1 MVRFKRLAIMTAFG
15 TAALGMGM
23 NTLPAEAAQISGIT
37 SSQLVVSAEKATATD
52 AEKSDADSK
61 EKNADGISDES
72 ASNKKELSGWVY
84 NQAYEGYAYY
94 KDNSPVRGWNTID
107 GRKYFFDTNGILME
121 GFQTIGTT
129 LYYLGSFDS
138 DAALASDEQGV
149 DDANAEELAN
159 ETGFVYVNSKYYYVD
174 EELKVATGRVN
185 IEGGDYIFDED
196 GAMLTG
202 WQQFDDK
209 WYHLGKSPEDKGVSK
224 NCYIDGWYLGTDG
237 ARDDETTGDWYK
249 GDWGWWF
256 ENNKGWYPTDQWLS
270 VDGTWYY
277 FGEDGYMIRSTWK
290 EIDGQYYYFNFD
302 GSLQEK
308 AEKPNGEPTGQWI
321 DGYYVDHSGAW
332 TGDSAYWE
340 WDGYGYKLWS
350 SDDSWHATST
360 TEIIDNE
367 YISFDS
373 QGYAYSGG
381 VRCYNVPPMGGA
393 PSESK
398 NKVIQYAAA
407 SLGFPYVYGGGTM
420 AGTDCS
426 GFVMLSYQ
434 SEGYSLPHNAGAQFA
449 TFAANEVWMSEVQP
463 GDMLFYYSGDV
474 ENDCGTG
481 IGHVAM
487 YIGNGETLEAGDTT
501 NGRRWLADKAAYV
514 TK

>member
-1 MVRFKRLAIMTAFG
+1 
-15 TAALGMGM
+15 
-23 NTLPAEAAQISGIT
+23 
-37 SSQLVVSAEKATATD
+37 
-52 AEKSDADSK
+52 
-61 EKNADGISDES
+61 
-72 ASNKKELSGWVY
+72 
-84 NQAYEGYAYY
+84 
-94 KDNSPVRGWNTID
+94 
-107 GRKYFFDTNGILME
+107 
-121 GFQTIGTT
+121 
-129 LYYLGSFDS
+129 
-138 DAALASDEQGV
+138 
-149 DDANAEELAN
+149 
-159 ETGFVYVNSKYYYVD
+159 
-174 EELKVATGRVN
+174 
-185 IEGGDYIFDED
+185 
-196 GAMLTG
+196 
-202 WQQFDDK
+202 
-209 WYHLGKSPEDKGVSK
+209 
-224 NCYIDGWYLGTDG
+224 
-237 ARDDETTGDWYK
+237 
-249 GDWGWWF
+249 
-256 ENNKGWYPTDQWLS
+256 
-270 VDGTWYY
+270 
-277 FGEDGYMIRSTWK
+277 MIRSTWK

-332 TGDSAYWE
+332 TGDSAYWK

>member
-1 MVRFKRLAIMTAFG
+1 MSRFKRLAVMTAFG
-15 TAALGMGM
+15 TVALGMGL
-23 NTLPAEAAQISGIT
+23 NTIPAQAAELNGIT
-37 SSQLVVSAEKATATD
+37 NTQLVVAATNATTTDADQND
-52 AEKSDADSK
+52 AEKT
-61 EKNADGISDES
+61 EENGE
-72 ASNKKELSGWVY
+72 KKELSGWVY

-94 KDNSPVRGWNTID
+94 KDNSPVRGWNTIE

-121 GFQTIGTT
+121 GFQTIGST
-129 LYYLGSFDS
+129 LYYLGDFD
-138 DAALASDEQGV
+138 AE
-149 DDANAEELAN
+149 AEEQTD

-174 EELKVATGRVN
+174 EDLKVAVGRVN
-185 IEGGDYIFDED
+185 VDGGDYIFDED

-202 WQQFDDK
+202 WQQIEDK
-209 WYHLGKSPEDKGVSK
+209 WYHLGKTPEDKGVNK
-224 NCYIDGWYLGTDG
+224 NCYVDGYYLRTDG
-237 ARDDETTGDWYK
+237 SRDETITGDWYK

-256 ENNKGWYPTDQWLS
+256 ENSNGWYPTDQWLS

-277 FGEDGYMIRSTWK
+277 FGEDGYMIRSSWK
-290 EIDGQYYYFNFD
+290 EINGLYYYFNFD

-308 AEKPNGEPTGQWI
+308 AVTPSGEPTGQWI
-321 DGYYVDHSGAW
+321 DGYYVDHNGVW

-350 SDDSWHATST
+350 SDDSWHATNT

-367 YISFDS
+367 YIRFDS
-373 QGYAYSGG
+373 QGYAYQGG
-381 VRCYNVPPMGGA
+381 ARMINVPPMGGA

-407 SLGFPYVYGGGTM
+407 SLGFPYVYGGSTM

-463 GDMLFYYSGDV
+463 GDLLFYYSGDI
-474 ENDCGTG
+474 ENDYGTG

-487 YIGNGETLEAGDTT
+487 YIGNGQTLEAGDTT
-501 NGRRWLADKAAYV
+501 CGNRWLADKAAYV